1 MRRENGLQRAG
12 PPRGAPRASPCPAQ
26 TLRRGA
32 GWSTELFSSSWPFPQ
47 GCGKL
52 GGWQGWQWPWRV
64 FGNVWKCPPE
74 PEVPF
79 GRQGW
84 ISWEVL
90 AGAST
95 AGKRLEGKLRQ
106 HCFRSMRSPIPF
118 PSFPGSFWLPGPS
131 AQPWPSVLSLV
142 AGPAAL
148 SGIFSS
154 KPGNFASLNVFLSF
168 AGVYSSLTQQGWI
181 K

>member
-1 MRRENGLQRAG
+1 MDCGGQGPHVGL
-12 PPRGAPRASPCPAQ
+12 PEPLPAQ
-26 TLRRGA
+26 PRPSGEEHGA
-32 GWSTELFSSSWPFPQ
+32 VFLLLAFSSGMWQ
-47 GCGKL
+47 TR
-52 GGWQGWQWPWRV
+52 GWQGWQWPWRV

-106 HCFRSMRSPIPF
+106 HCFRSRRSPIPF

-148 SGIFSS
+148 LGIFSS

-181 K
+181 R